1 MAKLKEKIS
10 LRYQGGRYI
19 VVSLENRLAPS
30 VGHAITAEAVQDL
43 LLEAKIHG
51 ALSVKVI

>member
-19 VVSLENRLAPS
+19 VTALENRMSPPT
-30 VGHAITAEAVQDL
+30 GTAITPESVQDL
-43 LLEAKIHG
+43 LLEAKVHG
-51 ALSVKVI
+51 ALTVKIT

>member
-19 VVSLENRLAPS
+19 VTALENRMTPIT
-30 VGHAITAEAVQDL
+30 GTAITADAVQDL
-43 LLEAKIHG
+43 LLEAK
-51 ALSVKVI
+51 VKGTLTVKIV

>member
-19 VVSLENRLAPS
+19 VTALENRMSPPT
-30 VGHAITAEAVQDL
+30 GTAITAESVQDL
-43 LLEAKIHG
+43 LLEAKVHG
-51 ALSVKVI
+51 ALTVKIT